1 VIEQQQ
7 QQRQQPQLT
16 RCRRCWTMVD
26 LSSGVC
32 PVCGATDDDFLPEGK
47 GGGRFAK
54 LSTYSAIVARLQW
67 DADAIDLSADARAWP
82 ELPDGRRERLRLL
95 LCGFC
100 IAEQAVSEHLEP
112 FAGATD
118 DTLLAWVLFLQR
130 RDETRHAH
138 LFDRIATEVLGL
150 AGNDPEQ
157 RLAAAREQAPA
168 PLVELFEGTL
178 PKLAGELARGEANL
192 EQGVSL
198 YHMLLEG
205 VVFTAGQRALLDDL
219 EDGALPGVREGVARV
234 DRDERWHI
242 GLGLRQLSTTRPSE
256 DLMRALNARAEEVAD
271 VWGDAVGAETKQYA
285 VTMCRRRLSA
295 AGLLH
300 ATAA

>member
-1 VIEQQQ
+1 
-7 QQRQQPQLT
+7 
-16 RCRRCWTMVD
+16 MVD

-32 PVCGATDDDFLPEGK
+32 PVCGATDDDFVPDGHQH
-47 GGGRFAK
+47 GHFAK

-67 DADAIDLSADARAWP
+67 NAEAIDLTADAGAWR
-82 ELPDGRRERLRLL
+82 ELPGERRRRLRTL

-100 IAEQAVSEHLEP
+100 VAEQAVAEHIEP

-130 RDETRHAH
+130 RDEARHAR
-138 LFDRIATEVLGL
+138 LFDRIAAEVLELG
-150 AGNDPEQ
+150 GDSHSE
-157 RLAAAREQAPA
+157 RIAAAREHAPA
-168 PLVELFEGTL
+168 PLLALFEGTL
-178 PKLAGELARGEANL
+178 PALATELSRGEADL

-205 VVFTAGQRALLDDL
+205 VVFTAGQRALLADL
-219 EDGALPGVREGVARV
+219 EDGALPGVREGVTRV
-234 DRDERWHI
+234 DLDERWHI
-242 GLGLRQLSTTRPSE
+242 GLGLRHLSRARPSADE
-256 DLMRALNARAEEVAD
+256 VAALLSRAEQVAE
-271 VWGDAVGAETKQYA
+271 VWGDAVPTATKRYA